1 MEGKLK
7 IYQIN
12 LHKCEGAQSNL
23 MVELANV
30 KEEHF
35 ICLIQEPHFFGKN
48 PSYIDRSFMRTF
60 YGKELRKNGPEP

>member
-1 MEGKLK
+1 MDSKLK
-7 IYQIN
+7 LYQIN

-23 MVELANV
+23 MVELANI

-35 ICLIQEPHFFGKN
+35 ICLIQEPHFFSKN